1 MATVM
6 TPVHQRSDARDGA
19 RGWSDIGEGGE
30 DFYDD
35 ERDDAREW
43 SGTDEGGE
51 DFYDSDAG
59 FGDARW

>member
-1 MATVM
+1 MSSRPLASAVAAA
-6 TPVHQRSDARDGA
+6 SAAGD
-19 RGWSDIGEGGE
+19 
-30 DFYDD
+30 DFCDD

>member
-1 MATVM
+1 M
-6 TPVHQRSDARDGA
+6 PWPERDDARE
-19 RGWSDIGEGGE
+19 WSGTDAGGE
-30 DFYDD
+30 DFCDD